1 MKLHRE
7 GKGTLAVV
15 FLALVILNSLV
26 QWATD
31 LAWLEFSVLALSVVL
46 YAIVVQFFRNPTRT
60 ITINPKGMLCPADG
74 KVVTIQ
80 EVFEDEI
87 LKGQVYSNVHFHVAV
102 QCARKPLPI
111 RRYRDRCH
119 SPPGQIPSGMA
130 PEELHV
136 ERTYHGSR
144 RK

>member
-26 QWATD
+26 QWATE
-31 LAWLEFSVLALSVVL
+31 LAWLEFSVLGLSVVL
-46 YAIVVQFFRNPTRT
+46 YAIVLQFFRNPTRT

-80 EVFEDEI
+80 EV
-87 LKGQVYSNVHFHVAV
+87 LKMRF
-102 QCARKPLPI
+102 
-111 RRYRDRCH
+111 
-119 SPPGQIPSGMA
+119 
-130 PEELHV
+130 
-136 ERTYHGSR
+136 
-144 RK
+144 